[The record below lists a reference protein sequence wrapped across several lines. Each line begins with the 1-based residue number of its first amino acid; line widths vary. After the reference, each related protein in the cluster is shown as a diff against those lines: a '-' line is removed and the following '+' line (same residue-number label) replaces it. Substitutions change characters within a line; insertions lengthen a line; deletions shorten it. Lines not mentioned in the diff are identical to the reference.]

1 MVRSET
7 AMKRMTQ
14 MMKMSLLM
22 QWGVSD
28 LSVDSWHLN
37 CRSTRS
43 KLKVK
48 RWPLL
53 DNHSVLVHYGQ
64 GIIIVAYNI

>member
-28 LSVDSWHLN
+28 LSVGSWYLN
-37 CRSTRS
+37 CRGTRS

-48 RWPLL
+48 RRPLL
-53 DNHSVLVHYGQ
+53 DNHCVLVHYRQ
-64 GIIIVAYNI
+64 GVIVAYNI